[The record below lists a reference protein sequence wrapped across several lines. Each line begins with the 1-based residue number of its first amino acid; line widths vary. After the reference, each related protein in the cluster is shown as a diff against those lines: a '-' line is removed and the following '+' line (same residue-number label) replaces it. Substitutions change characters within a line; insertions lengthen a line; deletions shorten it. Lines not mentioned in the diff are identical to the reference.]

1 LLVAIGG
8 HGGTRIT
15 SGERMKIVDRYVLRQ
30 FLATLGFAVMAL
42 VVIFIIIDLLESLD
56 DFLDQK
62 APMDVV
68 LQYYIYFVPKTL
80 KLMLPVSMLLA
91 ALFSVGRLS
100 TNNEV
105 TAMRTGGQSLFRFML
120 PLLIVSALVGGAQV
134 YFNGWIVPMAN
145 AKKFAIERR
154 YLGRNNAGVSLY
166 RLYFRDLPTRNVSI
180 ELYDGEARLGR
191 TVAIEVFTSE
201 DRPRL
206 IERYDAPEMRWDSA
220 RAEWRLRNAV
230 HRRFVGDTVLYERFA
245 DIPAPFTIRHDQI
258 VRLQRN
264 MEEMTFDEMGDLLET
279 LRKGG
284 KDTRMQQIAYMGEW
298 AFPMANFIVV
308 LIAVPFASVRR
319 RGGIAVQIAAAMGIS
334 FAYIAF
340 TLVGQAWGAATSM
353 PAVAVAWSANIVFFV
368 VGIVNLIRT
377 KA

>member
-1 LLVAIGG
+1 M
-8 HGGTRIT
+8 RIL
-15 SGERMKIVDRYVLRQ
+15 DRYVLRQ

-42 VVIFIIIDLLESLD
+42 VVIFMIIDLLESLD

-62 APMDVV
+62 APTEVV
-68 LQYYIYFVPKTL
+68 LQYYVYFVPQTL

-105 TAMRTGGQSLFRFML
+105 TAMRTGGQSLVRFML
-120 PLLIVSALVGGAQV
+120 PLLLVSACISVGQL

-166 RLYFRDLPTRNVSI
+166 RLHFRDLPTRNVSI
-180 ELYDGEARLGR
+180 ETYDGDARLGR
-191 TVAIEVFTSE
+191 NVSIEIFSDE
-201 DRPRL
+201 SRPR
-206 IERYDAPEMRWDSA
+206 IRERYDAPEMVWDTTRSV
-220 RAEWRLRNAV
+220 WMLHDAV
-230 HRRFVGDTVLYERFA
+230 HRRFRGDTVDYARLPQ
-245 DIPAPFTIRHDQI
+245 IVAPFSIAHDRI

-264 MEEMTFDEMGDLLET
+264 VDEMTFDEQRDQLET

-284 KDTRMQQIAYMGEW
+284 KDTRMQEITYLGEW
-298 AFPMANFIVV
+298 SFPMANLIVV

-334 FAYIAF
+334 FAYIAC
-340 TLVGQAWGAATSM
+340 TLIGQAWGASTSL
-353 PAVAVAWSANIVFFV
+353 PSLAVAWMANATFFV
-368 VGIVNLIRT
+368 IGVVNLLRT
-377 KA
+377 RS